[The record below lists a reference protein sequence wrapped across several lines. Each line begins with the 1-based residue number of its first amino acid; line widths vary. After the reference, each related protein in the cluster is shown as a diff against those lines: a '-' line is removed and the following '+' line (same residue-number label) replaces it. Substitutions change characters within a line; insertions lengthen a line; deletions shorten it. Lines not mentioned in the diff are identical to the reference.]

1 MKLYIQ
7 LLIITIIEIIYV
19 YYMLNYFKT
28 RYSIHH
34 PLEYIV
40 INQLPDFFK
49 HPIGKYDYSN
59 KICPFGHFSSN
70 ILVLY
75 LTGRYLVYSRIAY
88 NMNRMNII
96 IVIITLLLSL
106 LNMNAF
112 IYLIPYFILEIYVQ
126 LCIL

>member
-1 MKLYIQ
+1 MK
-7 LLIITIIEIIYV
+7 LLIITIVEIIYV

-40 INQLPDFFK
+40 LNQLPDFFR
-49 HPIGKYDYSN
+49 HPIGEYDYSN
-59 KICPFGHFSSN
+59 KICPFGHFASN

-75 LTGRYLVYSRIAY
+75 LTCRYLILTRTKYKIK
-88 NMNRMNII
+88 NINII
-96 IVIITLLLSL
+96 IFVITLLFSL

-112 IYLIPYFILEIYVQ
+112 VYLLPYFALEIYVH
-126 LCIL
+126 LSIL